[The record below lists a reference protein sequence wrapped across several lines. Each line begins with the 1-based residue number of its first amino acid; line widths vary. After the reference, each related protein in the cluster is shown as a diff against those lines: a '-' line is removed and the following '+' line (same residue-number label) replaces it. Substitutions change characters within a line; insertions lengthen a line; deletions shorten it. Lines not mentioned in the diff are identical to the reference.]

1 MSRKLF
7 FIKVLAVTVTFMIML
22 GFIPFMSSCTPQIT
36 FGELTVSDEIDAVTG
51 EPVGSKD
58 EFSFNIKKIFTTIKV
73 SGVKADDNKRFNMIN
88 EDTGEIIF
96 DKTEKYSIEDTG
108 FIEAYFYI
116 ETENLGEGQ
125 VLLDPGKYSVSF
137 YHNGELKDTADFEII
152 APAAEIIE
160 VKLSNEDRDNME
172 LVNPISEFSSS
183 DAFFIYVLTNFL
195 IIGDVYSVRW
205 YFDEN
210 EILDIVDIEITEN
223 YYGQEVVNFWYPPK
237 LPWKPGSYKAE
248 VYLNGSLYS
257 KYDFMVVDEEEV
269 VEEVPQKD
277 GSYFTQ
283 GNIYINEDYGYSIN
297 YPNGWDY
304 KEEYEDGHSVTFFPP
319 ASDNLSMFVAVS
331 WFSEGAFDLNN
342 LEIFSEDYLFDITG
356 ESEWNI
362 EFMEIYSGGEEIYS
376 GELSGLYYWEYFYSL
391 TDQENNNY
399 AFDNILLLKMDDLIM
414 VSGLFLTRQ
423 AAEASDILNG
433 MRDSISFE

>member
-7 FIKVLAVTVTFMIML
+7 FIKVLAATVTFMIML
-22 GFIPFMSSCTPQIT
+22 GFIPFMSSCVPQVT
-36 FGELTVSDEIDAVTG
+36 FGELTVSGEIDAVTG
-51 EPVGSKD
+51 EPVGSKG

-73 SGVKADDNKRFNMIN
+73 SGVKADDNKRFTMVN

-116 ETENLGEGQ
+116 ETEGLGEGQ
-125 VLLDPGKYSVSF
+125 MLLDPGKYSASF
-137 YHNGELKDTADFEII
+137 YHNGELKDTTDFKII
-152 APAAEIIE
+152 APAAEIME

-172 LVNPISEFSSS
+172 LINPTSEFSPS

-205 YFDEN
+205 YFDED
-210 EILDIVDIEITEN
+210 EILDVVDIEITEN

-237 LPWKPGSYKAE
+237 VSWKPGSYNAE

-257 KYDFMVVDEEEV
+257 KYDFMVVGEV
-269 VEEVPQKD
+269 EAVGEVPRKD

-297 YPNGWDY
+297 YPDGWDY
-304 KEEYEDGHSVTFFPP
+304 KEEYEDGHSVEFFP
-319 ASDNLSMFVAVS
+319 ASDDLSMFIVVS
-331 WFSEGAFDLNN
+331 WFSEGAFDPNN
-342 LEIFSEDYLFDITG
+342 FEIFSEDYLFDITG

-362 EFMEIYSGGEEIYS
+362 EGVEIYSEGEEIYS
-376 GELSGLYYWEYFYSL
+376 GELSGLYYWEYYYSL
-391 TDQENNNY
+391 TDQENNRY
-399 AFDNILLLKMDDLIM
+399 AFDNILLLKGDDLII
-414 VSGLFLTRQ
+414 VSGLFLVLQ
-423 AAEASDILNG
+423 AAEASDIIGG
-433 MRDSISFE
+433 MWGSISFE

>member
-7 FIKVLAVTVTFMIML
+7 FIKVLVATVTFMVML

-36 FGELTVSDEIDAVTG
+36 FGELTVSGEINAVTG
-51 EPVGSKD
+51 EPVSSKD

-73 SGVKADDNKRFNMIN
+73 SGVKADDNKRFTMVN

-116 ETENLGEGQ
+116 ETEDLEEGP
-125 VLLDPGKYSVSF
+125 VLLDPGEYSASF
-137 YHNGELKDTADFEII
+137 YHNGELKDTADFKII
-152 APAAEIIE
+152 APAAEIME

-172 LVNPISEFSSS
+172 LINPTSEFSPS

-205 YFDEN
+205 YFDED
-210 EILDIVDIEITEN
+210 EILDVVDIEITEN

-237 LPWKPGSYKAE
+237 VPWKPGSYKAE

-257 KYDFMVVDEEEV
+257 KYDFVIVGE
-269 VEEVPQKD
+269 EEVPQKD
-277 GSYFTQ
+277 ESYFTQ

-297 YPNGWDY
+297 YPDGWDY
-304 KEEYEDGHSVTFFPP
+304 KEEYEDGHSVEFFP
-319 ASDNLSMFVAVS
+319 ASDDLSMFIAVS
-331 WFSEGAFDLNN
+331 WFSEGAFDPNN

-356 ESEWNI
+356 ESEWSI
-362 EFMEIYSGGEEIYS
+362 EGLDIYSEGEEIYS
-376 GELSGLYYWEYFYSL
+376 GELSGLYYAEYYYSL
-391 TDQENNNY
+391 TDQEHNRY
-399 AFDNILLLKMDDLIM
+399 AFDNILMLKGDDLII
-414 VSGLFLTRQ
+414 VSGLYLMLQ
-423 AAEASDILNG
+423 SAEADEILHG
-433 MRDSISFE
+433 MWGSISFE